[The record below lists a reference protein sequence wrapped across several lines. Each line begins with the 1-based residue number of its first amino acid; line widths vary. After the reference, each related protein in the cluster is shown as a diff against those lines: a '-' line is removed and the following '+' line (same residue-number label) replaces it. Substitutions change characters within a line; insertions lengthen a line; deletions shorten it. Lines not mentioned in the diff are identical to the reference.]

1 MSENPSHE
9 PSSAAE
15 DVAEPTGAHAAA
27 PVTTTHTSH
36 AAGTSKFAKW
46 GTLAALVLA
55 ILGVAGAAYGYF
67 YPNENAAGSGKYS
80 DQQRNDAKKHICE
93 TFKIVDRAVVRNSHL
108 KNPDNGGPIGALSVA
123 TAQRFA
129 FYDGGAFLRDRVAA
143 EPATPKD
150 LADNANALGT
160 QLEELS
166 IGYLAGA
173 QDFAQDELG
182 QNLDDKIKK
191 IVEICKY
198 PAVAAVNAARGNRP
212 AGRTRV
218 RGPSSCRSAGALP
231 LQMSEIS
238 SRCGRRARAWGP

>member
-1 MSENPSHE
+1 MSETPSTE
-9 PSSAAE
+9 PSSASE
-15 DVAEPTGAHAAA
+15 DVTESVGAHAAA
-27 PVTTTHTSH
+27 PVTTTPTSH
-36 AAGTSKFAKW
+36 AAAPSRFAKW
-46 GTLAALVLA
+46 GTIAALVLA
-55 ILGVAGAAYGYF
+55 ILAVAGAAYGYF
-67 YPNENAAGSGKYS
+67 FPNESATAAGKYT
-80 DQQRNDAKKHICE
+80 DQQRSDAKKHICE

-143 EPATPKD
+143 EPATSKD

-173 QDFAQDELG
+173 QDFAQDELR

-191 IVEICKY
+191 IVELCK
-198 PAVAAVNAARGNRP
+198 
-212 AGRTRV
+212 
-218 RGPSSCRSAGALP
+218 
-231 LQMSEIS
+231 
-238 SRCGRRARAWGP
+238 

>member
-1 MSENPSHE
+1 MSETPSNE
-9 PSSAAE
+9 PLSATE
-15 DVAEPTGAHAAA
+15 DTTESVAAPTAA
-27 PVTTTHTSH
+27 PVATPATSH
-36 AAGTSKFAKW
+36 AARQSKLPFWLAV
-46 GTLAALVLA
+46 AALVLA

-67 YPNENAAGSGKYS
+67 YPNESAAAAGKYS

-129 FYDGGAFLRDRVAA
+129 FYDGGAFLRDRVAS

-150 LADNANALGT
+150 LADNANSLGT

-173 QDFAQDELG
+173 QDFAQDELR

-191 IVEICKY
+191 IVELCK
-198 PAVAAVNAARGNRP
+198 
-212 AGRTRV
+212 
-218 RGPSSCRSAGALP
+218 
-231 LQMSEIS
+231 
-238 SRCGRRARAWGP
+238 

>member
-1 MSENPSHE
+1 MSETPTNE

-15 DVAEPTGAHAAA
+15 EVTAA
-27 PVTTTHTSH
+27 PTSAPAATTTTSH
-36 AAGTSKFAKW
+36 AASPSKLPLWLAI
-46 GTLAALVLA
+46 AALVLA
-55 ILGVAGAAYGYF
+55 ILGVAGAAYGSF
-67 YPNENAAGSGKYS
+67 FPNENAAAAGKYS

-129 FYDGGAFLRDRVAA
+129 FYDGVAFLRDRVAA

-173 QDFAQDELG
+173 QDFAQDELR

-191 IVEICKY
+191 IVEICK
-198 PAVAAVNAARGNRP
+198 
-212 AGRTRV
+212 
-218 RGPSSCRSAGALP
+218 
-231 LQMSEIS
+231 
-238 SRCGRRARAWGP
+238 

>member
-1 MSENPSHE
+1 MSETPSHE

-15 DVAEPTGAHAAA
+15 DVTESGGAHAAA
-27 PVTTTHTSH
+27 PVTTTPTSH
-36 AAGTSKFAKW
+36 PAAPSRFAKW
-46 GTLAALVLA
+46 GTIAALVLA
-55 ILGVAGAAYGYF
+55 ILAVAGAAYGYF
-67 YPNENAAGSGKYS
+67 FPNESAAAAGKYT
-80 DQQRNDAKKHICE
+80 DQQRSDAKKHICE

-173 QDFAQDELG
+173 QDFAQDELR

-191 IVEICKY
+191 IVEICK
-198 PAVAAVNAARGNRP
+198 
-212 AGRTRV
+212 
-218 RGPSSCRSAGALP
+218 
-231 LQMSEIS
+231 
-238 SRCGRRARAWGP
+238 

>member
-1 MSENPSHE
+1 MSETPNE
-9 PSSAAE
+9 PSSAE
-15 DVAEPTGAHAAA
+15 EVTESVAA
-27 PVTTTHTSH
+27 PTTTTPTSH
-36 AAGTSKFAKW
+36 AASPSKLPFW
-46 GTLAALVLA
+46 LSVAALVLA

-67 YPNENAAGSGKYS
+67 YPNADAAASGKYS

-173 QDFAQDELG
+173 QDFAQDELR
-182 QNLDDKIKK
+182 QNLDEKIKK
-191 IVEICKY
+191 IVEICK
-198 PAVAAVNAARGNRP
+198 
-212 AGRTRV
+212 
-218 RGPSSCRSAGALP
+218 
-231 LQMSEIS
+231 
-238 SRCGRRARAWGP
+238 

>member
-1 MSENPSHE
+1 MSETPSHE

-15 DVAEPTGAHAAA
+15 DVHGTVAEPVATPAAA
-27 PVTTTHTSH
+27 PAATTPTSH
-36 AAGTSKFAKW
+36 AAGPSKFAKW
-46 GTLAALVLA
+46 AAIAALVLA
-55 ILGVAGAAYGYF
+55 ILALAGAAYGYF
-67 YPNENAAGSGKYS
+67 YPNQSAAAAGKYS

-108 KNPDNGGPIGALSVA
+108 KNPENGGPIGALSVA

-129 FYDGGAFLRDRVAA
+129 FYDGGDFLRDRVAA

-150 LADNANALGT
+150 LADNANSLGT

-173 QDFAQDELG
+173 QDFAQDELR

-191 IVEICKY
+191 IVDICK
-198 PAVAAVNAARGNRP
+198 
-212 AGRTRV
+212 
-218 RGPSSCRSAGALP
+218 
-231 LQMSEIS
+231 
-238 SRCGRRARAWGP
+238 

>member
-1 MSENPSHE
+1 MSETPSND
-9 PSSAAE
+9 PLSAADTTTE
-15 DVAEPTGAHAAA
+15 SVAAPAAA
-27 PVTTTHTSH
+27 PVATPATSH
-36 AAGTSKFAKW
+36 AARSSKLPFWLAV
-46 GTLAALVLA
+46 AALVLA
-55 ILGVAGAAYGYF
+55 ILGVAGATWGYF
-67 YPNENAAGSGKYS
+67 YPHESAAAAGKYT

-129 FYDGGAFLRDRVAA
+129 FYDGGDFLRDRVAS

-150 LADNANALGT
+150 LADNANSLGT

-173 QDFAQDELG
+173 QDFAQDELR

-191 IVEICKY
+191 IVEICK
-198 PAVAAVNAARGNRP
+198 
-212 AGRTRV
+212 
-218 RGPSSCRSAGALP
+218 
-231 LQMSEIS
+231 
-238 SRCGRRARAWGP
+238 

>member
-1 MSENPSHE
+1 MSETPSIE

-15 DVAEPTGAHAAA
+15 EVTESVAA
-27 PVTTTHTSH
+27 PSAPVATTTTSH
-36 AAGTSKFAKW
+36 AARPSKLPFW
-46 GTLAALVLA
+46 LSVAALVLA

-67 YPNENAAGSGKYS
+67 YPNEDATAAGKIT
-80 DQQRNDAKKHICE
+80 DQQRSDAKKHICE

-143 EPATPKD
+143 EPGTPKD

-173 QDFAQDELG
+173 QDFAQDELR
-182 QNLDDKIKK
+182 QNLDEKIKK
-191 IVEICKY
+191 IVELCK
-198 PAVAAVNAARGNRP
+198 
-212 AGRTRV
+212 
-218 RGPSSCRSAGALP
+218 
-231 LQMSEIS
+231 
-238 SRCGRRARAWGP
+238 

>member
-1 MSENPSHE
+1 MSETPSHE
-9 PSSAAE
+9 PSSAAADVTE
-15 DVAEPTGAHAAA
+15 SVAEPVATPAAA
-27 PVTTTHTSH
+27 PATTTHTSH
-36 AAGTSKFAKW
+36 AAGSSRFAKW

-55 ILGVAGAAYGYF
+55 ILAVAGAAYGYF
-67 YPNENAAGSGKYS
+67 FPNESAAAAGKYT
-80 DQQRNDAKKHICE
+80 DQQRSDAKKHICE

-173 QDFAQDELG
+173 QDFAQDELR

-191 IVEICKY
+191 IVEICK
-198 PAVAAVNAARGNRP
+198 
-212 AGRTRV
+212 
-218 RGPSSCRSAGALP
+218 
-231 LQMSEIS
+231 
-238 SRCGRRARAWGP
+238 

>member
-1 MSENPSHE
+1 MSETPSHE

-15 DVAEPTGAHAAA
+15 DVTESVAA
-27 PVTTTHTSH
+27 PAATPATTTHTSH
-36 AAGTSKFAKW
+36 AAGSSKFAKW

-55 ILGVAGAAYGYF
+55 ILAVAGAAYGYF
-67 YPNENAAGSGKYS
+67 FPNESAAAAGKYT
-80 DQQRNDAKKHICE
+80 DQQRSDAKKHICE

-173 QDFAQDELG
+173 QDFAQDELR

-191 IVEICKY
+191 IVEFCK
-198 PAVAAVNAARGNRP
+198 
-212 AGRTRV
+212 
-218 RGPSSCRSAGALP
+218 
-231 LQMSEIS
+231 
-238 SRCGRRARAWGP
+238 

>member
-1 MSENPSHE
+1 MSETPSNE

-15 DVAEPTGAHAAA
+15 DVTESVAEPKATPAAAPATTTHASHAAA
-27 PVTTTHTSH
+27 PSR
-36 AAGTSKFAKW
+36 FAKW
-46 GTLAALVLA
+46 GTIAALVLA
-55 ILGVAGAAYGYF
+55 ILAVAGAAYGYF
-67 YPNENAAGSGKYS
+67 FPNESAAAAGKYT
-80 DQQRNDAKKHICE
+80 DQQRNDSKKQICE

-143 EPATPKD
+143 QPATPKD

-173 QDFAQDELG
+173 QDFAQDELR

-191 IVEICKY
+191 IVELCK
-198 PAVAAVNAARGNRP
+198 
-212 AGRTRV
+212 
-218 RGPSSCRSAGALP
+218 
-231 LQMSEIS
+231 
-238 SRCGRRARAWGP
+238 

>member
-1 MSENPSHE
+1 MSETPSNE

-15 DVAEPTGAHAAA
+15 DTPEPVAEPAKAPAAA
-27 PVTTTHTSH
+27 PAATTPTSH
-36 AAGTSKFAKW
+36 AASPSKFAKW
-46 GTLAALVLA
+46 GTVAALVLA
-55 ILGVAGAAYGYF
+55 ILALAGAAYGYF
-67 YPNENAAGSGKYS
+67 YPNESAAAAGKYS
-80 DQQRNDAKKHICE
+80 DQQRNDSKKHICE

-108 KNPDNGGPIGALSVA
+108 KNPENGGPIGALSVA

-150 LADNANALGT
+150 LADNANSLGT

-173 QDFAQDELG
+173 QDFAQDELR

-191 IVEICKY
+191 IVDICK
-198 PAVAAVNAARGNRP
+198 
-212 AGRTRV
+212 
-218 RGPSSCRSAGALP
+218 
-231 LQMSEIS
+231 
-238 SRCGRRARAWGP
+238 

>member
-1 MSENPSHE
+1 MSETPSNE

-15 DVAEPTGAHAAA
+15 EVTESVAA
-27 PVTTTHTSH
+27 PTTAPATTTTTSH
-36 AAGTSKFAKW
+36 AKSQSKLPLWLAI
-46 GTLAALVLA
+46 AALVLA

-67 YPNENAAGSGKYS
+67 YPNETAASGKFS

-173 QDFAQDELG
+173 QDFAQDELR

-191 IVEICKY
+191 IVEICK
-198 PAVAAVNAARGNRP
+198 
-212 AGRTRV
+212 
-218 RGPSSCRSAGALP
+218 
-231 LQMSEIS
+231 
-238 SRCGRRARAWGP
+238 